1 MKNNWVNVLFV
12 ELETLFVLYAIQLGR
27 NGINAVTLKE
37 KSISF
42 QIPEWN
48 VCRSVRVEFENNRV

>member
-42 QIPEWN
+42 QIPE
-48 VCRSVRVEFENNRV
+48 